1 MNNMSADDFTQRAE
15 VRSLIRELKDSSRD
29 KIFSDIIDA
38 NGNQYV
44 DLVMEGGGVL
54 GIALVGYTYVLETM
68 GIRFLRIGG
77 TSAGSINA
85 LLLAGMGA
93 PEIPKSA
100 KIVDVLAKLNMY
112 DFIDGDQDVK
122 DLVKTI
128 VQEAGKFKLGWKSA
142 QVLDNIEERLGLN
155 PGYAFTQWLSN
166 ILKAA
171 GIETTQQLEQ
181 QMAILPTG
189 LQERNGQAL
198 TQEQAS
204 AFLALVA
211 ADITTETKVQFPK
224 MASLYWDDPASVNP
238 ALYARAS
245 MSIPFFF
252 EPMRVEE
259 IPSGEKAWENWEKLA
274 GYTEDLPRTCLFVDG
289 GTMSNFPIDLFHKPA
304 RTPRAPTFG
313 VKLGSDH
320 RQHQKIDKPAD
331 LLKAVFNAARHC
343 LDYDFI
349 VRNPDYR
356 KLVTYIDTGEHY
368 WLDFEMTLEGKRDLF
383 LRGAKAA
390 QNFLMKFD
398 WPSYKDTRS
407 QLAAAYKP

>member
-1 MNNMSADDFTQRAE
+1 MNADDFIQRAE
-15 VRSLIRELKDSSRD
+15 VRNVLRELQESCKG

-38 NGNQYV
+38 NNHQYV

-54 GIALVGYTYVLETM
+54 GIALVGYTYVLEAM
-68 GIRFLRIGG
+68 GLRFLRIGG

-85 LLLAGMGA
+85 LLLAGLGS
-93 PEIPKSA
+93 PETPKST
-100 KIVDVLAKLNMY
+100 KILDLLAQLNMY
-112 DFIDGDQDVK
+112 DFVDGDRDVK

-128 VQEAGKFKLGWKSA
+128 VQEAGKFKLGWKAA
-142 QVLDNIEERLGLN
+142 QVFDNVDERLGLN
-155 PGYAFTQWLSN
+155 PGHAFTEWLSN

-181 QMAILPTG
+181 QMAIVPAG
-189 LQERNGQAL
+189 LQERNGRPL
-198 TQEQAS
+198 TAEQAS

-224 MASLYWDDPASVNP
+224 MASLYWENPADVNP

-252 EPMRVEE
+252 EPLRVEN
-259 IPSGEKAWENWEKLA
+259 IPRGEKAWENWEKLA
-274 GYTEDLPRTCLFVDG
+274 GYTEDLPELCMFVDG
-289 GTMSNFPIDLFHKPA
+289 GIMSNFPIDLFHKPA
-304 RTPRAPTFG
+304 RLPSAPTFG
-313 VKLGSDH
+313 VKLGTDH
-320 RQHQKIDKPAD
+320 RQHQKISKPAD
-331 LLKAVFNAARHC
+331 LLKAAFNSARHC

-368 WLDFEMTLEGKRDLF
+368 WLDFEMSLEGKRDLF

-390 QNFLMKFD
+390 QAFLTKFD
-398 WPSYKDTRS
+398 WASYKETRQ
-407 QLAAAYKP
+407 QLAAAFKP